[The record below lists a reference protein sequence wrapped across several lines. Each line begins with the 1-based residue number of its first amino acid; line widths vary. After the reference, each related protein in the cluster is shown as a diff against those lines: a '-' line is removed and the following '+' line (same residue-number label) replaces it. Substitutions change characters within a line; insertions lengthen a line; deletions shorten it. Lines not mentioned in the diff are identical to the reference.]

1 MIFCPPLCLSASLSD
16 CACACQHPSFLAA
29 KRMARSSSCE
39 SVSVSVGLGFPSNT
53 LTDRRSHQQR
63 LELFQV
69 NDCLPSFFLPFCLM
83 MPVACLTL
91 SSITET
97 AIQHWQ
103 SRGKFI
109 PFGCRTSE
117 VTNCTAELA
126 LSTVSLSPI

>member
-1 MIFCPPLCLSASLSD
+1 MIFCPPLCLSLRLRMPAPFLSCRQTD
-16 CACACQHPSFLAA
+16 GPEFIMRVRLSRSRVSIQHFDGSAE
-29 KRMARSSSCE
+29 SSATIGTFS
-39 SVSVSVGLGFPSNT
+39 G
-53 LTDRRSHQQR
+53 QR
-63 LELFQV
+63 LT
-69 NDCLPSFFLPFCLM
+69 DCLPSFFLPFCLM